1 MQILVSQVRGLLKGQ
16 DISRLRK
23 DQDLRELVQERM
35 LSAKVILDSLVED
48 ARPGRLHCAIKA
60 RFLVQ
65 VISAFGDPD
74 VSASSRRHRGQLQ

>member
-1 MQILVSQVRGLLKGQ
+1 MVSQVRGLLKGQ

-48 ARPGRLHCAIKA
+48 CA
-60 RFLVQ
+60 
-65 VISAFGDPD
+65 DPEIAPAD
-74 VSASSRRHRGQLQ
+74 